1 MTLTEEINIEG
12 VFSKLYGE
20 NKADEL
26 TSEQIKEG
34 LLTLKQ
40 SRATHKRKI
49 TMYLNYL
56 KQMHGNGTLT
66 SSLCQK
72 QIKVIDEESL
82 RVNNWNEVINI
93 FMQNTNY
100 NIKDEESYNLE
111 LDSQAEYNIN
121 NLIIIDTYEDH
132 LTSENTKASAV
143 ILINEIL
150 SDGKLPPLTC
160 GTFDGKEKDKFAF
173 HNFLNQ
179 FNNVIDSKKHL
190 SESVKLLYLIGY
202 LRDYALKQV
211 NHSSLTDSNYKVALN
226 LLKEEF
232 LDKEFIIDKTLKN
245 ILKAMPSK
253 EYDPEFLNIKYHLS
267 EIKSYL
273 YELQQYVNFFQE
285 GSSGNI
291 LISHMIMNKLPKIVV
306 KELINKI
313 NNNYPS
319 LEQIFNSYN
328 KVLKTLIRTVS
339 GRKNIK
345 DKKISSGNDN
355 KHRFEIKS
363 KK

>member
-1 MTLTEEINIEG
+1 MNLIFKMALTEEINIEG
-12 VFSKLYGE
+12 VHSKLYGE

-26 TSEQIKEG
+26 TSEQIKER
-34 LLTLKQ
+34 LLSLKRN
-40 SRATHKRKI
+40 RATHKRKV
-49 TMYLNYL
+49 TVYLNYL
-56 KQMHGNGTLT
+56 KQMHGNATLT

-72 QIKVIDEESL
+72 QLKAIDEESL
-82 RVNNWNEVINI
+82 KVNNWNEVINI

-100 NIKDEESYNLE
+100 DIKDEESYNLE

-121 NLIIIDTYEDH
+121 NLIIFDTYEDY

-143 ILINEIL
+143 IPINQIL
-150 SDGKLPPLTC
+150 SGGKPPPLTC
-160 GTFDGKEKDKFAF
+160 GIFNGKEKDKFAF

-179 FNNVIDSKKHL
+179 FNVIDSKKHL
-190 SESVKLLYLIGY
+190 SESTKLSYLIGY

-211 NHSSLTDSNYKVALN
+211 RHLSLTDSNNKVALN

-232 LDKEFIIDKTLKN
+232 LDKKFTIDETLKN
-245 ILKAMPSK
+245 ILKAIPSE
-253 EYDPEFLNIKYHLS
+253 EYDPEFLNIRYYLS

-273 YELQQYVNFFQE
+273 YELQQYNVNFFQE

-291 LISHMIMNKLPKIVV
+291 LISHMIMNKLLKIVV
-306 KELINKI
+306 KKLINKI

-328 KVLKTLIRTVS
+328 EVLKTLIRTVS
-339 GRKNIK
+339 EN
-345 DKKISSGNDN
+345 
-355 KHRFEIKS
+355 
-363 KK
+363 